1 MQGKGG
7 KEGRMEAHMDRM
19 HAQNDGPPDE
29 WESYGGVHFLDIL
42 IDTLQQ
48 LDQPMQ
54 QAFLEKLL
62 KNVHKTPEPEDLT
75 HWREILLR
83 QKALS
88 ERLGREVNL
97 KTAAIEYFV
106 TTSLLRNAVL
116 LKHRELKDR
125 RLSADADPLTGL
137 YNRRLLDIFMGK
149 ELGRALRHGYPL
161 SLVLVNLEN
170 FKHAK
175 DKHGDAVGDALLVSL
190 ACACAESVRGYD
202 YACRVSEDEF
212 AVLLPQS
219 DSQGAHIVGKRIVQ
233 KFEPDLTRLAPNAD
247 LRLLYSIATAPDD
260 AEVSTTLFD
269 VADTRLYGESPVA
282 DD

>member
-1 MQGKGG
+1 
-7 KEGRMEAHMDRM
+7 MEAHMDRM
-19 HAQNDGPPDE
+19 HTQDDGLPDE

-48 LDQPMQ
+48 LDQSMQ

-75 HWREILLR
+75 HWHEILLR

-106 TTSLLRNAVL
+106 TTSLLRDAVL
-116 LKHRELKDR
+116 LKHRELKVR

-137 YNRRLLDIFMGK
+137 YNRRLLDIFLGK

-170 FKHAK
+170 FKRAK
-175 DKHGDAVGDALLVSL
+175 DKHGATVGDALLVSL

-219 DSQGAHIVGKRIVQ
+219 DSQGAHTVAKRIVQ

-247 LRLLYSIATAPDD
+247 LRVLYSIATAPDD

-269 VADTRLYGESPVA
+269 VADTRLYGESAVA